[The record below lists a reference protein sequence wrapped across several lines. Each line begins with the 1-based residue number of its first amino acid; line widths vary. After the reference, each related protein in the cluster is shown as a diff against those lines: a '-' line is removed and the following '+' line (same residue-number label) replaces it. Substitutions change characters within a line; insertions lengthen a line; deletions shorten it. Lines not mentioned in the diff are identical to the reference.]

1 MVNGMETFDSA
12 VKVLTAM
19 ITPAVLISACG
30 AMILSTSLR
39 LGRVAD
45 RVRALSEK
53 LEDFAHGEQEITH
66 RKERSL
72 AIFTQLGKLTKRARI
87 LQRAIVIFYATLGTF
102 VATSVSIGIVAA
114 VGVQIGWLPLIGGIA
129 GACLLFLG
137 SLTLIYE
144 ARLALETINSE
155 MDFVWH
161 LAKFHAPEE
170 FEKHVSQMRSNE

>member
-1 MVNGMETFDSA
+1 MEMFDSA
-12 VKVLTAM
+12 VKILTAM

-53 LEDFAHGEQEITH
+53 LEDFSHSTEKEITH
-66 RKERSL
+66 RKERL
-72 AIFTQLGKLTKRARI
+72 RAIFGQLGKLTKRARI
-87 LQRAIVIFYATLGTF
+87 LQRAIIIFYATLGTF

-114 VGVQIGWLPLIGGIA
+114 LGAESSWLPLTGGIA
-129 GACLLFLG
+129 GACLLFFG
-137 SLTLIYE
+137 SVTLIYE
-144 ARLALETINSE
+144 ARLALETINAE

-170 FEKHVSQMRSNE
+170 FEEHAAQMQPGDS

>member
-1 MVNGMETFDSA
+1 MEMFDSA
-12 VKVLTAM
+12 VKILTAM
-19 ITPAVLISACG
+19 ITPSVLISACG

-45 RVRALSEK
+45 RVRALSDK
-53 LEDFAHGEQEITH
+53 LEDFAHGEQKITH
-66 RKERSL
+66 HKERSR
-72 AIFTQLGKLTKRARI
+72 AIFAQLGKLTKRARI

-102 VATSVSIGIVAA
+102 VATSVSIGVVAA
-114 VGVQIGWLPLIGGIA
+114 VGAQISWLPLVGGIT

-170 FEKHVSQMRSNE
+170 FEAHLENERQA